1 MDAQRD
7 FAQLEQELSSWWYVA
22 RRNLLRELAEQALR
36 GKHEARI
43 LDMGGTAGLDLEQPS
58 PFHVVNQHST
68 LAASAFDQWQ
78 GRCNL
83 VCSSVDELA
92 FASNAFDLVLA
103 GDLLQSLQDDRTAL
117 REIRRVLKDGG
128 LLCLTVPAYSF
139 LWGEED
145 ERRGHCR
152 RYRAS
157 ELRSKL
163 TACGFE
169 MQRAS
174 YFVTAPFVP
183 LALGRMVSS
192 IVRTS
197 AGNQGTSGRRARVAN
212 AAMIALLNAERRV
225 LHYINL
231 PFGTVVV
238 CWARKPALVAERVT
252 VPAWDR
258 QWVSSPRLTWSG
270 S

>member
-7 FAQLEQELSSWWYVA
+7 LAQFEQEWASWWYIA

-36 GKHEARI
+36 SKHEARI
-43 LDMGGTAGLDLEQPS
+43 LDMGGAANLELDHPS
-58 PFHVVNQHST
+58 SFHIVNQHCT
-68 LAASAFDQWQ
+68 LTASAAHRWRGD
-78 GRCNL
+78 RNL
-83 VCSSVDELA
+83 VCSSLDELA
-92 FASNAFDLVLA
+92 FASNGFDLVLA
-103 GDLLQSLQDDRTAL
+103 GDLLQSVQDDRAAL

-139 LWGEED
+139 LWSEED

-157 ELRSKL
+157 ELRGKL

-169 MQRAS
+169 VQRAS

-183 LALGRMVSS
+183 LALARMAKS
-192 IVRTS
+192 IVHTS
-197 AGNQGTSGRRARVAN
+197 SSRDGVPTRSARVART
-212 AAMIALLNAERRV
+212 AMTALLDLERQV
-225 LHYINL
+225 LHHINL

-238 CWARKPALVAERVT
+238 CWARKPALVAEKIT